1 VEDSEGAKEAA
12 VMKQI
17 RIELVERDMSQG
29 QLADAIGVERAT
41 MNRYLRGHR
50 SINMRL
56 YSQICDA
63 LEIGPDELMA
73 RAMRRV
79 NQE

>member
-1 VEDSEGAKEAA
+1 MGDTEAA
-12 VMKQI
+12 IMKQI
-17 RIELVERDMSQG
+17 KVELVERDMSQA

-50 SINMRL
+50 SINMRQ
-56 YSQICDA
+56 YSQICAA
-63 LEIGPDELMA
+63 LGIGPDELMA

-79 NQE
+79 SRG